1 MATIATGQPPAHNQL
16 EFFIEQARRAR
27 PIRTAVVH
35 PVDHNSLSGAIEA
48 AEQGLIEPLLVGPA
62 HKIQAAADAEGIDLS
77 PYRIIATEH
86 SHMAAE
92 RACELVR
99 MAEAE
104 ALMKGSLGTSELL
117 GAVVHKTRGIRTERR
132 LSHVFVFDIPNYH
145 KPLVITDAAINVEP
159 DLMTKRDI
167 VQNAIEFCRS
177 LGNNEPKVA
186 VLAAVEKVK
195 PNMPSTIDAAAL
207 CKMADRGQITG
218 GIIDGPLAF
227 DNAISRQAALDKH
240 IDSPVSGEADILLAP
255 DLESANMIAKQLI
268 YLANAK
274 SAGIAVGARVPIIL
288 TSRAE
293 GALGRLASC
302 ALASHMVLGRS
313 EPWIPS

>member
-1 MATIATGQPPAHNQL
+1 MATITTGQPPAHDQL
-16 EFFIEQARRAR
+16 EFYIEQARRAR

-35 PVDHNSLSGAIEA
+35 PVDHNSLRGAIEA

-99 MAEAE
+99 MGEAE

-132 LSHVFVFDIPNYH
+132 LSHVFVFDVPNYH

-159 DLMTKRDI
+159 DLITKRDI

-177 LGNNEPKVA
+177 LGNTEPKVA

-240 IDSPVSGEADILLAP
+240 INSPVSGEADILLAP

-293 GALGRLASC
+293 GTLGRLASC
-302 ALASHMVLGRS
+302 ALASHMVLHLER
-313 EPWIPS
+313 EV